1 MLKRIEWID
10 VCKFIGIFIIYFW
23 HLGEGIGRSYQ
34 FILIY
39 HVPLFF
45 FLSGCTESLQS
56 EISFSDYVK
65 KKAKTILLPFFV
77 FALLSMLLVICYER
91 CGGALILLMV
101 KQILMGGMR
110 NRIFA
115 YSLWFL
121 TCLFVMSLLF
131 FFLKK
136 GKRRS
141 LIFLTGAVLYVIT
154 ARVLPYKP
162 NLFPM
167 LPYNADCALYYMIFY
182 CTGYCL
188 FPKMQEL
195 LQEEGKS
202 RNIVLAAVGILGGVY
217 AVCLFF
223 GKDGLAALLRLPVIR
238 IFHPYLSAMILI
250 LWNTALA
257 FFLQKSGLLQKL
269 GRESLYLCGNEFIV
283 KTVAAA
289 GASCLGIAVPPDRPV
304 FCAVYAAVLLLAA
317 HFVLIPLEKRIAGLL
332 RFFLNIF

>member
-1 MLKRIEWID
+1 MRRGADPAYGKTD
-10 VCKFIGIFIIYFW
+10 FD
-23 HLGEGIGRSYQ
+23 GRDAKQDLCVFSLVSY
-34 FILIY
+34 
-39 HVPLFF
+39 
-45 FLSGCTESLQS
+45 LS
-56 EISFSDYVK
+56 F
-65 KKAKTILLPFFV
+65 
-77 FALLSMLLVICYER
+77 CYEP
-91 CGGALILLMV
+91 A
-101 KQILMGGMR
+101 
-110 NRIFA
+110 IF
-115 YSLWFL
+115 
-121 TCLFVMSLLF
+121 LFE
-131 FFLKK
+131 
-136 GKRRS
+136 KREERS

-257 FFLQKSGLLQKL
+257 FSCKKAGSCKSSAGKACIFAAMSLL
-269 GRESLYLCGNEFIV
+269 
-283 KTVAAA
+283 
-289 GASCLGIAVPPDRPV
+289 
-304 FCAVYAAVLLLAA
+304 
-317 HFVLIPLEKRIAGLL
+317 
-332 RFFLNIF
+332 

>member
-131 FFLKK
+131 FFFEK

-195 LQEEGKS
+195 LQEEGKKQEYRS
-202 RNIVLAAVGILGGVY
+202 GGSGNFGRRLCGLSVFWKRRFSGAPASAGDPDLSSVSVGN
-217 AVCLFF
+217 
-223 GKDGLAALLRLPVIR
+223 DPDPVE
-238 IFHPYLSAMILI
+238 YSAG
-250 LWNTALA
+250 
-257 FFLQKSGLLQKL
+257 FFLQKSGLLQKF